1 MNAKFFSLFFL
12 SLFTLTIKGQ
22 IKFVDGYI
30 VDNHDQRIACKI
42 INAGN
47 EESAMDY
54 QYRLKEEKEIRN
66 IELSRIKEFG
76 IDNELKCIR
85 ALVTI
90 DVSPTRIS
98 NLKDTVL
105 EWDEGHAFIKVLVE
119 GELATLYSFYNQGD
133 PRFFYS
139 LPGSEPELL
148 FYKKFQYGV
157 TPNIVER
164 TLENHA
170 YKEQLKDVLSCE
182 DSEEAGHLTY
192 TKKALV
198 NYFIRYHECKN
209 AGYTVYEG
217 AHIKKGIFRLKP
229 GVHYTS
235 MQFSI
240 EEFSD
245 ALPNILFSPENSWSF
260 GVEAEYILPYNKY
273 KWSLFAESNFYAY
286 HTDQVL
292 VQPNQPA
299 YENNGVDYKTI
310 EFPLGIT
317 HYMNLN
323 KDHRLFVRTAFV
335 PHIILKNSYIAFG
348 GTNRSEFSPS
358 SRVLFGGGYN
368 YKRISLEFRYYT
380 NQNLT
385 MNIYRRSSRLEQ
397 TTVRLTYGL
406 F

>member
-1 MNAKFFSLFFL
+1 MKTSVTFLFFF
-12 SLFTLTIKGQ
+12 LFFFLTVSGQ
-22 IKFVDGYI
+22 IKFTDGYI
-30 VDNHDQRIACKI
+30 IDNHDRRINCEI
-42 INAGN
+42 MNAGN
-47 EESAMDY
+47 EESATDY
-54 QYRLKEEKEIRN
+54 HYRLKETKEIKK

-76 IDNELKCIR
+76 IHNKLKCIR
-85 ALVTI
+85 ALITI
-90 DVSPTRIS
+90 DVSPSRIS
-98 NLKDTVL
+98 SLKDTVL
-105 EWDEGHAFIKVLVE
+105 EWDEGHAFLKVLVE
-119 GELATLYSFYNQGD
+119 GDPATLYSFYNQGD
-133 PRFFYS
+133 TRYFYS
-139 LPGSEPELL
+139 LPGSKPELL

-164 TLENHA
+164 TMENHA
-170 YKEQLKDVLSCE
+170 YKMQLKEVLSCN
-182 DSEEAGHLTY
+182 DPEEAKHLSY
-192 TKKALV
+192 NKKALV
-198 NYFIRYHECKN
+198 NYFIRFLECKN
-209 AGYTVYEG
+209 AGYVVYEG
-217 AHIKKGIFRLKP
+217 AQTKKGIFRIKP

-260 GVEAEYILPYNKY
+260 GIEAEYILPYNKY
-273 KWSLFAESNFYAY
+273 KWGLFAESNFYAY
-286 HTDQVL
+286 QTDQVL
-292 VQPNQPA
+292 VQPNQPT

-310 EFPLGIT
+310 EFPMGVT

-323 KDHRLFVRTAFV
+323 KHHRLFVRTAFV
-335 PHIILKNSYIAFG
+335 PHIILKDSYIAFG

-397 TTVRLTYGL
+397 TTLRLTYSL